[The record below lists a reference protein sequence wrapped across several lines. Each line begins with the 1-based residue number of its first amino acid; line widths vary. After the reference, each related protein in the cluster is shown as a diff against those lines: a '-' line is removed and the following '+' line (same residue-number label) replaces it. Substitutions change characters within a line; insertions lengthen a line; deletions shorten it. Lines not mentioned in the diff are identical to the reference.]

1 MEYIKFQH
9 IYNDF
14 PNLAILVKIAM
25 PGKVQ
30 LTFSNDSGDN
40 KSLEEEIS
48 IFSLTGSPEVTMVVS
63 FNAA

>member
-1 MEYIKFQH
+1 MEYIKFQQ
-9 IYNDF
+9 IYKDF

>member
-1 MEYIKFQH
+1 MEYIKFQQ

>member
-9 IYNDF
+9 IYKDF

-40 KSLEEEIS
+40 KSLEEE
-48 IFSLTGSPEVTMVVS
+48 FPY
-63 FNAA
+63 FP